1 MTKDAAD
8 AAWRPFIRRSIVD
21 YYRLPPETRA
31 EVLTMIRGRA
41 RRPSQKAMRWWGALP
56 GLPRHNRAVFAVI
69 RNFRVI

>member
-8 AAWRPFIRRSIVD
+8 TAWKPFIRRSIVD
-21 YYRLPPETRA
+21 YYRLPPEARA